1 MFTPSP
7 PRIPSRHRPRGF
19 TIVHEDHDL
28 LVVDKEPG
36 VLTMSTHADN
46 GATVEQGLTRYLR
59 KGGARSRH
67 QAWLVHRLDR
77 ATSGLLVFAKS
88 EAVQRK
94 LKDHWETTRKLY
106 LAAVHGHLEEKSG
119 ELAHYLAEDINQF
132 VRVVPHRGLG
142 TLARAAYTVI
152 KETPELS
159 LLRIQLLTGRKNQIR
174 VQFAHLGH
182 PVAGDVKYGV
192 PDRFRTRMALHARSL
207 SFPHPHTGARVTF
220 ETPVPLYFEKLAG
233 GLTEADWNKVAA
245 PPVVAEKAVAPAQP
259 TAEKSLHPAQKQP
272 PRRKRRSF

>member
-132 VRVVPHRGLG
+132 VRVVAHRGMG

-245 PPVVAEKAVAPAQP
+245 PAAVTEKAVAPAQP
-259 TAEKSLHPAQKQP
+259 AAEKSLHPAKEQRPQ
-272 PRRKRRSF
+272 RKRRSF

>member
-7 PRIPSRHRPRGF
+7 PRIPARHRPRGF

-132 VRVVPHRGLG
+132 VRVVAHRGMG

-233 GLTEADWNKVAA
+233 GLTEADWNR
-245 PPVVAEKAVAPAQP
+245 VVAPAVVVEKAVAPTQP
-259 TAEKSLHPAQKQP
+259 AAEKSLRPAKEQP